1 MCGQPSSSVVVK
13 VRDQYYQQH
22 QLTKNSYVKRKVTHL
37 TYICGP
43 LGHVSG
49 AEVMCDVPGE
59 VIIVRH

>member
-49 AEVMCDVPGE
+49 AEVMCDV
-59 VIIVRH
+59 